1 MTLRALL
8 EKILFTFRSGKKYR
22 GLRGRGQEWESL
34 AERHLKKA
42 GYRILDRNVRTKV
55 GEIDLVA
62 EENGVLCFIEVKG
75 RRGTGFGLPE
85 EAVDAEKQRRIFRA
99 AEAYLQSRRL
109 GDRPCRFDVVA
120 ILQDKTA
127 SDVKIHRDAFAGPL
141 PPRPRRPTW

>member
-1 MTLRALL
+1 MTLRIFL
-8 EKILFTFRSGKKYR
+8 EKIRSLFAPGKKYR

-62 EENGVLCFIEVKG
+62 EENGILCFIEVKG

-109 GDRPCRFDVVA
+109 ADRRCRFDVVA
-120 ILQDKTA
+120 ILQDGA
-127 SDVKIHRDAFAGPL
+127 DSDVSIHRDAFVGP
-141 PPRPRRPTW
+141 PSPRPRRPAW

>member
-1 MTLRALL
+1 MTLRTVL
-8 EKILFTFRSGKKYR
+8 EKILALLARRKKYQ
-22 GLRGRGQEWESL
+22 GLRGRGQEWERL
-34 AERHLKKA
+34 AETYLKKA

-99 AEAYLQSRRL
+99 AEAYLQRRHL
-109 GDRPCRFDVVA
+109 ADRRCRFDVVA
-120 ILQDKTA
+120 ILQDETSSTVA
-127 SDVKIHRDAFAGPL
+127 IHREAFVGPP
-141 PPRPRRPTW
+141 PPRPRPAW

>member
-1 MTLRALL
+1 MSVLPKVR
-8 EKILFTFRSGKKYR
+8 KKYR
-22 GLRGRGQEWESL
+22 GLRGRGQEWEGL
-34 AERHLKKA
+34 AEKHLKKA

-85 EAVDAEKQRRIFRA
+85 EAVDAEKQSRIFRA

-120 ILQDKTA
+120 ILQDETG
-127 SDVKIHRDAFAGPL
+127 SDVTIHRDAFAGPV
-141 PPRPRRPTW
+141 PPRPRPPAW